1 MLMQVVIVA
10 VCLSLL
16 PLLIKLIFKLRLFPL
31 VLYVILA
38 NTALAGWVQ
47 AHEAASVAIFGV
59 ITALTVLSWLV
70 PLVRRKLAER
80 RQMQALLRQV
90 EIARAQGIQ
99 NPSFRKENGHFVLVT
114 DRE

>member
-59 ITALTVLSWLV
+59 ITAFTVLSWLV

-99 NPSFRKENGHFVLVT
+99 SPSFRKENGRFVLVT
-114 DRE
+114 DRK

>member
-38 NTALAGWVQ
+38 NTALAGWGQ
-47 AHEAASVAIFGV
+47 AHEAEALPSSV
-59 ITALTVLSWLV
+59 
-70 PLVRRKLAER
+70 
-80 RQMQALLRQV
+80 
-90 EIARAQGIQ
+90 
-99 NPSFRKENGHFVLVT
+99 
-114 DRE
+114 

>member
-59 ITALTVLSWLV
+59 ITALTVLSWLL

-80 RQMQALLRQV
+80 RQMQALLRRGGS
-90 EIARAQGIQ
+90 AGAKGIQ
-99 NPSFRKENGHFVLVT
+99 IPAFGKKTGVSYW
-114 DRE
+114 

>member
-47 AHEAASVAIFGV
+47 AHETASVVLFSV
-59 ITALTVLSWLV
+59 IAALIVLSWVV
-70 PLVRRKLAER
+70 PFVRHQLDER
-80 RQMQALLRQV
+80 RQMQILLRQV

-99 NPSFRKENGHFVLVT
+99 TPSFREENGHFVLVT
-114 DRE
+114 DKK